1 MSRSLSHGHPPRSIL
16 QNILPANRHH
26 GIGENILS
34 SPVSH
39 NSCICKDSVFNQF
52 MQVFFILN
60 NNRRSKKAIITLP
73 SNYQQKYRP
82 VHPPKPF
89 IPPVSP
95 LPISLMPLSCLY
107 SSTLITSTTIRDI
120 PREERNST
128 ITSRWSVGPRT
139 SLANS

>member
-1 MSRSLSHGHPPRSIL
+1 MSRSLSHGHHPRSIQ

-26 GIGENILS
+26 GIGENIVS

-52 MQVFFILN
+52 MQVFFILITIGGL
-60 NNRRSKKAIITLP
+60 KKAIITLP

-82 VHPPKPF
+82 VLPPKPF

-95 LPISLMPLSCLY
+95 LPISLIPLSCLY
-107 SSTLITSTTIRDI
+107 SSTLITPATTRVKKEIRQ
-120 PREERNST
+120 
-128 ITSRWSVGPRT
+128 
-139 SLANS
+139 LANYFPLVSGSKGQVSGQ

>member
-1 MSRSLSHGHPPRSIL
+1 MSRSLSHGHLPRSIQ

-60 NNRRSKKAIITLP
+60 NNRRSKKSYNNTPQYLSTKVPP
-73 SNYQQKYRP
+73 SPSTQA
-82 VHPPKPF
+82 VHPKPF

-95 LPISLMPLSCLY
+95 LPISLMALSCLY
-107 SSTLITSTTIRDI
+107 SSTLITSVTIRDI
-120 PREERNST
+120 PREETNSQ
-128 ITSRWSVGPRT
+128 IRDKEHVS
-139 SLANS
+139 